1 MIVNAF
7 GKWDTLCHIF
17 RGGVAGITTHTLNV
31 LRNTIVKQAKRVS
44 QLLSGHVFEGQCK
57 YQLT

>member
-1 MIVNAF
+1 MHLENGIHCATF
-7 GKWDTLCHIF
+7 SG
-17 RGGVAGITTHTLNV
+17 GGVAGITTHTLNV